1 LEIIRIL
8 FLNSKR
14 LVLLSILSGILSA
27 ALSIGVIYFINTY
40 ISGQINTGFSF
51 ELAVYSLIV
60 VAMAITGYWAQKT
73 IAKLGFDVTFNLRSL
88 LIKKVL
94 GTKQEVL
101 EKMGTSE
108 LYACVTVDIEAIN
121 MGVAF
126 IPLAIVNIATVCA
139 GLAYLIMISWKTIF
153 LMIIAIAGVYL
164 IGKYLSKQLG
174 KLFFTARE
182 ISDKIYK
189 NYEGFFDGTKEIKA
203 YKNFAKFF
211 FYKKFIPLCEQSV
224 DVGTKI
230 TGAYAFSYR
239 AQDILFYTIIGFV
252 LFFSVTTMGL
262 SKQDSVSVV
271 LTLLFIRGPGLML
284 FEVVPTVSRGSVSLS
299 KIRQL
304 TGAEGTNLVFEN
316 EKNNLEGGFESLE
329 LCDVYYNYTEF
340 TDMVADHPFQLGPI
354 NMSIQRGQTI
364 FITGGNGSGKTT
376 LAKIL
381 TGLYQP
387 ISGQI
392 VAKSAD
398 LSVPYELTD
407 NIAPIYSDFYLFN
420 DMAELY
426 FTEHKKGKLNAL
438 VDQLELSN
446 HIDFEKSKI
455 PTKELS
461 QGQKKR
467 LALLFAVASGREIFL
482 FDEWAADQD
491 PIFREYFYLSILP
504 ILKRDN
510 RTTIVITHDDKYFNY
525 ADVLYKLDK
534 GIIASVHKL
543 SSKIIQEES
552 PTLVE

>member
-27 ALSIGVIYFINTY
+27 TLSIGLVYFINTY
-40 ISGQINTGFSF
+40 ISGQINTGFTIQ
-51 ELAVYSLIV
+51 LALYSSIV
-60 VAMAITGYWAQKT
+60 VLMAITGYWAQKT
-73 IAKLGFDVTFNLRSL
+73 IARLGFDVTFNLRSL

-126 IPLAIVNIATVCA
+126 IPLAIINIATVFA
-139 GLAYLIMISWKTIF
+139 GLAYLMMISWKTVF
-153 LMIIAIAGVYL
+153 LMVISIACVYL
-164 IGKYLSKQLG
+164 IGRYLAKQLD

-182 ISDKIYK
+182 VSDKIYK
-189 NYEGFFDGTKEIKA
+189 NYEGFFEGTKEIKA

-211 FYKKFIPLCEQSV
+211 FFKKFIPLCEQSV
-224 DVGTKI
+224 DIGTRI
-230 TGAYAFSYR
+230 AGAYAFSYR
-239 AQDILFYTIIGFV
+239 AQDVLFYTVIGFV

-262 SKQDSVSVV
+262 SQLDSVSVV

-284 FEVVPTVSRGSVSLS
+284 FEVVPTVSRGNVSLS

-304 TGAEGTNLVFEN
+304 TGSETADLVFEN
-316 EKNNLEGGFESLE
+316 EKNNLVGRFESIE
-329 LCDVYYNYTEF
+329 LHNVYYSYSEF
-340 TDMVADHPFQLGPI
+340 TEMVADHPFQLGPI
-354 NMSIQRGQTI
+354 NMSIHRGKTI
-364 FITGGNGSGKTT
+364 FIAGGNGSGKTT

-392 VAKSAD
+392 VVKSTD
-398 LSVPYELTD
+398 SSVPYDLID
-407 NIAPIYSDFYLFN
+407 NIAPIYSDVYLFN

-426 FTEHKKGKLNAL
+426 FTEHKKDELNAL
-438 VDQLELSN
+438 VVQLGLSN

-467 LALLFAVASGREIFL
+467 LALLFAVASDREIFL
-482 FDEWAADQD
+482 FDEWAANQD
-491 PIFREYFYLSILP
+491 PIFREYFYMSILP
-504 ILKRDN
+504 ILKREN
-510 RTTIVITHDDKYFNY
+510 RTIIVITHDDKYFNY
-525 ADVLYKLDK
+525 ADVLYMLDN
-534 GIIASVHKL
+534 GVITSVHEP
-543 SSKIIQEES
+543 SSKIIHDES
-552 PTLVE
+552 PAVV

>member
-1 LEIIRIL
+1 M
-8 FLNSKR
+8 
-14 LVLLSILSGILSA
+14 SILSGILSA
-27 ALSIGVIYFINTY
+27 ALSIGLVYFINRY
-40 ISGQINTGFSF
+40 ISGLINTGLTFEFALYSF
-51 ELAVYSLIV
+51 IV
-60 VAMAITGYWAQKT
+60 ILMAITGYWAQKT
-73 IAKLGFDVTFNLRSL
+73 IARLGFDVTLNLRSL

-94 GTKQEVL
+94 GTKQETL

-126 IPLAIVNIATVCA
+126 IPLAIVNIATIFV

-153 LMIIAIAGVYL
+153 LIGISVFGVYL
-164 IGKYLSKQLG
+164 IGRYLSKQLD
-174 KLFFTARE
+174 KLFFSARE

-203 YKNFAKFF
+203 YKNFAQFF
-211 FYKKFIPLCEQSV
+211 FFKKFIPLCEQSV
-224 DVGTKI
+224 EVGTKI
-230 TGAYAFSYR
+230 SSAYAFSYR
-239 AQDILFYTIIGFV
+239 AQDILFYAVIGFV

-262 SKQDSVSVV
+262 SKLDSVSIV

-304 TGAEGTNLVFEN
+304 TGSEGIDLVFEN
-316 EKNNLEGGFESLE
+316 EKNNLKRGFESLE
-329 LCDVYYNYTEF
+329 LRDIYYNYSEF
-340 TDMVADHPFQLGPI
+340 TDMVTDHPFQLGPI

-387 ISGQI
+387 VSGQI
-392 VAKSAD
+392 VAKCAD
-398 LSVPYELTD
+398 LSMPYELTD

-426 FTEHKKGKLNAL
+426 FTENKKDKLNTL

-446 HIDFEKSKI
+446 HIDFEQSKI

-467 LALLFAVASGREIFL
+467 LALLFAVASEREIFL

-504 ILKRDN
+504 ILKKDN
-510 RTTIVITHDDKYFNY
+510 RTTIVITHDDKYFSY

-534 GIIASVHKL
+534 GVIASVHEL
-543 SSKIIQEES
+543 SQKIHDENQV
-552 PTLVE
+552 LVD

>member
-1 LEIIRIL
+1 MEIIRIL

-27 ALSIGVIYFINTY
+27 TLSIGLVYFINTY
-40 ISGQINTGFSF
+40 ISGQINTGFTIQ
-51 ELAVYSLIV
+51 LALYSSIV
-60 VAMAITGYWAQKT
+60 VLMAITGYWAQKT
-73 IAKLGFDVTFNLRSL
+73 IARLGFDVTFNLRSL

-126 IPLAIVNIATVCA
+126 IPLAIINIATVFA
-139 GLAYLIMISWKTIF
+139 GLAYLMMISWKTVF
-153 LMIIAIAGVYL
+153 LMVISIACVYL
-164 IGKYLSKQLG
+164 IGRYLAKQLD

-182 ISDKIYK
+182 VSDKIYK
-189 NYEGFFDGTKEIKA
+189 NYEGFFEGTKEIKA

-211 FYKKFIPLCEQSV
+211 FFKKFIPLCEQSV
-224 DVGTKI
+224 DIGTRI
-230 TGAYAFSYR
+230 AGAYAFSYR
-239 AQDILFYTIIGFV
+239 AQDVLFYTVIGFV

-262 SKQDSVSVV
+262 SQLDSVSVV

-284 FEVVPTVSRGSVSLS
+284 FEVVPTVSRGNVSLS

-304 TGAEGTNLVFEN
+304 TGSETADLVFEN
-316 EKNNLEGGFESLE
+316 EKNNLVGRFESIE
-329 LCDVYYNYTEF
+329 LHNVYYSYSEF
-340 TDMVADHPFQLGPI
+340 TEMVADHPFQLGPI
-354 NMSIQRGQTI
+354 NMSIHRGKTI
-364 FITGGNGSGKTT
+364 FIAGGNGSGKTT

-392 VAKSAD
+392 VVKSTD
-398 LSVPYELTD
+398 SSVPYDLID
-407 NIAPIYSDFYLFN
+407 NIAPIYSDVYLFN

-426 FTEHKKGKLNAL
+426 FTEHKKDELNAL
-438 VDQLELSN
+438 VVQLGLSN

-467 LALLFAVASGREIFL
+467 LALLFAVASDREIFL
-482 FDEWAADQD
+482 FDEWAANQD
-491 PIFREYFYLSILP
+491 PIFREYFYMSILP
-504 ILKRDN
+504 ILKREN
-510 RTTIVITHDDKYFNY
+510 RTIIVITHDDKYFNY
-525 ADVLYKLDK
+525 ADVLYMLDN
-534 GIIASVHKL
+534 GVITSVHEP
-543 SSKIIQEES
+543 SSKIIHDES
-552 PTLVE
+552 PAVV

>member
-1 LEIIRIL
+1 MV
-8 FLNSKR
+8 F
-14 LVLLSILSGILSA
+14 LSIISGILSA
-27 ALSIGVIYFINTY
+27 TLSIGLIYFINTY
-40 ISGQINTGFSF
+40 ISGSINTGFTL
-51 ELAVYSLIV
+51 ELTLYCFIV
-60 VAMAITGYWAQKT
+60 VSMAITGYWAQKI
-73 IAKLGFDVTFNLRSL
+73 IARLGFDVTFNLRSL

-101 EKMGTSE
+101 ERMGTSE

-126 IPLAIVNIATVCA
+126 VPLAIINIATVLT
-139 GLAYLIMISWKTIF
+139 GLAYLILISWKTVF
-153 LMIIAIAGVYL
+153 LIMISAVGVYL
-164 IGKYLSKQLG
+164 IGKYLSNKLD

-211 FYKKFIPLCEQSV
+211 FFKKFIPLCEESV

-230 TGAYAFSYR
+230 AGAYAFSYR
-239 AQDILFYTIIGFV
+239 AQDVLFYTVIGFV
-252 LFFSVTTMGL
+252 LFFSITTMDL
-262 SKQDSVSVV
+262 SKTDSVSVV

-304 TGAEGTNLVFEN
+304 TGSEGPDLVFEN
-316 EKNNLEGGFESLE
+316 ENNNLERKFESLE
-329 LCDVYYNYTEF
+329 LCDVYYNYSDF
-340 TDMVADHPFQLGPI
+340 NDMAADRPFQLGPI
-354 NMSIQRGQTI
+354 NMSIKRGQAV

-387 ISGQI
+387 VSGKI
-392 VAKSAD
+392 IAKCAD
-398 LSVPYELTD
+398 FSVPYELTD
-407 NIAPIYSDFYLFN
+407 NIAPVYSDFYLFS

-426 FTEHKKGKLNAL
+426 CSENKKDKLNEL
-438 VDQLELSN
+438 VEQLELSH
-446 HIDFEKSKI
+446 HIDFEKSRI

-491 PIFREYFYLSILP
+491 PIFREYFYLAILP
-504 ILKRDN
+504 ILKKEN

-534 GIIASVHKL
+534 GIIASVYEP
-543 SSKIIQEES
+543 SSKKIDYDKS
-552 PTLVE
+552 PILVG